1 MKKCRKNKGNNGGE
15 GGGGE
20 KKIIAPLKIKS
31 KK

>member
-20 KKIIAPLKIKS
+20 QKIIAPLKIKS